1 MPVMSGMAV
10 HRAARHLAIIVS
22 ATKRLQAGQAQP
34 AHAEPGFRQV
44 MARWFRA
51 QRLRQ
56 SRDKVVQFQRV
67 VIGRGQCPVFP
78 ERIRHLGDNR
88 PQDDGDGVTTFAT
101 K

>member
-10 HRAARHLAIIVS
+10 RRAVRHLPIIVS
-22 ATKRLQAGQAQP
+22 ETTRLQTGQAHL
-34 AHAEPGFRQV
+34 AHAEPGFRQGI
-44 MARWFRA
+44 ACRFRA